1 MPRYYF
7 DFRDGDNLS
16 FDEDGMELSSIASV
30 QEEAAKTLAEMAR
43 DTVRSPK
50 FDGTEHRRMA
60 VEVRNDAGPVLQVKF
75 TFEVA
80 RYLS

>member
-16 FDEDGMELSSIASV
+16 FDEEGLELSSIASV
-30 QEEAAKTLAEMAR
+30 QEEAAKALADMAR
-43 DTVRSPK
+43 DAVRSSK
-50 FDGTEHRRMA
+50 YNGSESRRMS
-60 VEVRNDAGPVLQVKF
+60 VEVRNEDGPVLQVKF

>member
-7 DFRDGDNLS
+7 DFRDGDDLS
-16 FDEDGMELSSIASV
+16 FDEEGMELSSIASV

-43 DTVRSPK
+43 DSVRSPK
-50 FDGTEHRRMA
+50 YDGSKNRRMA
-60 VEVRNDAGPVLQVKF
+60 VEVRNEGGPVLQVTF

>member
-16 FDEDGMELSSIASV
+16 FDEEGLELSSIASV
-30 QEEAAKTLAEMAR
+30 QEEAAKALADMAR
-43 DTVRSPK
+43 DAVRSSK
-50 FDGTEHRRMA
+50 YNGNENHRMS
-60 VEVRNDAGPVLQVKF
+60 VEVRNEEGPVLQVKF